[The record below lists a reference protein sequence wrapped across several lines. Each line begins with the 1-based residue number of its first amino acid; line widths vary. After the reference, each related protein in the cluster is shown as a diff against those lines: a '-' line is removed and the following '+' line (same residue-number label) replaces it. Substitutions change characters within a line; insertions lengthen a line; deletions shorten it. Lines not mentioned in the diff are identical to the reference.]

1 MTIHKPVA
9 LFLMLVAGVVPAV
22 LSGCKCSRAAKDENL
37 GDDGGSGPVSVHKM
51 GGEIDVK
58 DAPHGANLDTMGGD
72 IHIGSVGE
80 FAKVKTMGGNV
91 TIDHANA
98 SVDATTMGGNITIK
112 DADGSVQ
119 ANTMAGDITAHLI
132 GSSSGQRDV
141 HLSSYSGTIML
152 IVPKDFPMDVRIK
165 LATTKNADKTYEI
178 IDHAWPCS
186 SREQRL
192 GHVQWLRAQIYV
204 RTGPGRQRAESGGDR
219 HHQRRCHSQA
229 GITTR

>member
-9 LFLMLVAGVVPAV
+9 LFLMLVAGVVPAA
-22 LSGCKCSRAAKDENL
+22 LSGCKCSRAARAERL

-58 DAPHGANLDTMGGD
+58 DAPRGATLDTMGGD

-98 SVDATTMGGNITIK
+98 SVDATTMGGNITVK

-119 ANTMAGDITAHLI
+119 AKTMAGDITAHLV
-132 GSSSGQRDV
+132 GSSSGRRDV

-165 LATTKNADKTYEI
+165 LAATRNADKTYEI
-178 IDHAWPCS
+178 IDHAGLAH
-186 SREQRL
+186 RESADWDTSQGSARKYMYAQ
-192 GHVQWLRAQIYV
+192 GRVGNGQNQVEIDTINGDVILRQ
-204 RTGPGRQRAESGGDR
+204 E
-219 HHQRRCHSQA
+219 
-229 GITTR
+229 